1 MVTIT
6 ADYDERVYAGVLGK
20 IIGVYVGRPFEG
32 WSHDRVLAE
41 LGEIQYYVHEKLN
54 KPLIVIDD
62 DISGTFAFL
71 RAMPD
76 YGNTMALTAEQIGQS
91 WLNYL
96 VEKQTV
102 LWWGGMGNSTEHT
115 AYLRLKAGV
124 KAPQSGSIALNGKVV
139 AEQIGAQIFIDGW
152 GMISPGDPEQAA
164 ALARKAA
171 SVSHDGE
178 AIYGAQ
184 VVAAMEA
191 QAFVEADMHKLLDV
205 GVSVIPK
212 DSLIYRMIGDL
223 RDWRAKYTSWY
234 DCFYRVVANY
244 GYDKYGGNCHMVPN
258 HAVVIMSWLYCSD
271 SFSKAMTIVNTAGW
285 DTDCNSGNVG
295 CLMGIKNGLAG
306 LEDGPD
312 WRTPVADRMYITT
325 AEGGRTVTDALAE
338 AVEVARIGRALAQA
352 PRPAPKQGARYHF
365 DMPGAL
371 QGFLPEESIAV
382 AGTTT
387 LENVAG
393 HSLTGAR
400 ALAIRYRGLAQGRVS
415 RVECET
421 YPDYDP
427 QSGYR
432 MVASPTLYPGQM
444 LTARLTADAANA
456 TPVKARLYIK
466 VYGAEDAL
474 VMISAP
480 QAELQPGGDALL
492 RWQVEAPVGCPIAK
506 VGLEIASGARAEGTV
521 YLDWLTWEGAP
532 TLKLDR
538 PAHRGRRWADAWV
551 HGCSA
556 MLPNTEHT
564 YRVIQDEGTG
574 LLIQGTRDWRDY
586 TVRATCTP
594 HMAAAFGLAA
604 RVQGL
609 RRYYA
614 LKLVAGGKAQLVRE
628 LDGTHVLAEAPFA
641 WELYQS
647 YAFELTIKGDQI
659 SGGINGQA
667 LFEQRDASLLDAGA
681 IALLAEVGRVGCD
694 AVQVMPVEG

>member
-1 MVTIT
+1 
-6 ADYDERVYAGVLGK
+6 
-20 IIGVYVGRPFEG
+20 
-32 WSHDRVLAE
+32 
-41 LGEIQYYVHEKLN
+41 
-54 KPLIVIDD
+54 
-62 DISGTFAFL
+62 
-71 RAMPD
+71 
-76 YGNTMALTAEQIGQS
+76 
-91 WLNYL
+91 
-96 VEKQTV
+96 
-102 LWWGGMGNSTEHT
+102 
-115 AYLRLKAGV
+115 
-124 KAPQSGSIALNGKVV
+124 
-139 AEQIGAQIFIDGW
+139 
-152 GMISPGDPEQAA
+152 
-164 ALARKAA
+164 
-171 SVSHDGE
+171 
-178 AIYGAQ
+178 
-184 VVAAMEA
+184 
-191 QAFVEADMHKLLDV
+191 
-205 GVSVIPK
+205 
-212 DSLIYRMIGDL
+212 
-223 RDWRAKYTSWY
+223 
-234 DCFYRVVANY
+234 
-244 GYDKYGGNCHMVPN
+244 
-258 HAVVIMSWLYCSD
+258 
-271 SFSKAMTIVNTAGW
+271 
-285 DTDCNSGNVG
+285 
-295 CLMGIKNGLAG
+295 
-306 LEDGPD
+306 
-312 WRTPVADRMYITT
+312 
-325 AEGGRTVTDALAE
+325 
-338 AVEVARIGRALAQA
+338 
-352 PRPAPKQGARYHF
+352 
-365 DMPGAL
+365 
-371 QGFLPEESIAV
+371 
-382 AGTTT
+382 
-387 LENVAG
+387 
-393 HSLTGAR
+393 
-400 ALAIRYRGLAQGRVS
+400 
-415 RVECET
+415 
-421 YPDYDP
+421 
-427 QSGYR
+427 
-432 MVASPTLYPGQM
+432 
-444 LTARLTADAANA
+444 
-456 TPVKARLYIK
+456 
-466 VYGAEDAL
+466 
-474 VMISAP
+474 MISAP